1 LTPRSAALDTPDG
14 LQLRYYISKGEAKM
28 PPSRFRPAHELA
40 RELLEFPRPRRL
52 LAAGSLRRYRDPA
65 LVEHLVA
72 QCWEHRFGDPD
83 KMLAYAETAVAI
95 ARRLPPGAS
104 ASDALCR
111 ACIHLSNTHRRRA
124 ELDLASTAMEEAKAA
139 WASGSQKPA
148 LRAQMLWIEGGLL
161 HDFRQLVAAASSFRT
176 AAELYGSLGDAENR
190 ASVLI
195 SEGMALREAGNP
207 EDAVVPFHQ
216 AILALGSRG
225 DARLRISS
233 LQNLALSLCDLG
245 QFEHAHFLSRTYDWL
260 FSSSREPGIAIR
272 VALLNARID
281 DGLGHR
287 LAAEHGYERCREA
300 FAAAGLLYERA
311 LATLHLA
318 EFLAREGRSSDVREL
333 CEEVSEVFDAL
344 GIAREST
351 AASLLRDAM
360 ERPKAELVKAVLQHL
375 EREVR
380 QPARRS
386 TAG

>member
-1 LTPRSAALDTPDG
+1 
-14 LQLRYYISKGEAKM
+14 M
-28 PPSRFRPAHELA
+28 PPSRFRPAQELA

-83 KMLAYAETAVAI
+83 KMLDYAETAVAV
-95 ARRLPPGAS
+95 ARRLPPGTS
-104 ASDALCR
+104 ASKALCR

-124 ELDLASTAMEEAKAA
+124 EFDLASAALEEAKAA
-139 WASGSQKPA
+139 WTSSSQKPA
-148 LRAQMLWIEGGLL
+148 LRAEMLWAEGGLL
-161 HDFRQLVAAASSFRT
+161 HDLRQLDAAAASFRS
-176 AAELYGSLGDAENR
+176 AAEIYRSLSDAENR
-190 ASVLI
+190 AFALI
-195 SEGMALREAGNP
+195 KEGMALREAGNP
-207 EDAVVPFHQ
+207 EDAVASFHQ
-216 AILALGSRG
+216 AILALGRRG
-225 DARLRISS
+225 DVRLRISG

-245 QFEHAHFLSRTYDWL
+245 QYEYAHFLSRTYDWL
-260 FSSSREPGIAIR
+260 FYSNREPAIAIR
-272 VALLNARID
+272 VALLNAQID
-281 DGLGHR
+281 EGLGHR

-300 FAAAGLLYERA
+300 FAEAGLLYERA
-311 LATLHLA
+311 LASLHLA
-318 EFLAREGRSSDVREL
+318 ALLAKDGRTSDVREL

-380 QPARRS
+380 QPARRGA
-386 TAG
+386 AG